1 MGIVTGLVMLAFLA
15 ACVLLVLIVLVQK
28 PQGGGLAG
36 AFGSGAGSGQ
46 TAFGTRTGDVLTLTT
61 IIIFVLYLAT
71 AVGLT
76 FAIRGS
82 FENAEPTISAPT
94 GDQGPTVP
102 SGGAPA
108 TTPATTPV
116 APAGT
121 APATIPGAT
130 PAAPAATNPAP
141 APAPVPTPA
150 TPDKPGN

>member
-82 FENAEPTISAPT
+82 FESAESGVSSPVGSDQGAAPTTDAPT
-94 GDQGPTVP
+94 GGST
-102 SGGAPA
+102 AP
-108 TTPATTPV
+108 
-116 APAGT
+116 T
-121 APATIPGAT
+121 APAIT
-130 PAAPAATNPAP
+130 PAAPEGINPPPAAPISTPASQAP
-141 APAPVPTPA
+141 ASPE
-150 TPDKPGN
+150 KPGN